1 MNKYYIIPLLLT
13 GILTLT
19 ACDDSDRISIFP
31 EAMRCL
37 LVHRQ
42 GSTTLLSLTT
52 RQPHGSLVLMP
63 HGLMPEIVC
72 MTT

>member
-19 ACDDSDRISIFP
+19 VSIFP

-42 GSTTLLSLTT
+42 DSITLLSLTT